1 MPSVLDLNFNH
12 KTETMQSYIF
22 LDLDD
27 TLFQTLR
34 KCPLGADD
42 PTLQARTSLADG
54 TANSY
59 ATHKQQWLWQWLE
72 QGFKIV
78 AVTGR
83 DSFAFNRVTLP
94 FQEEVVL
101 NHGAVILNKQRI
113 IDPVWMAD
121 MKQNLPVYHEKL
133 LDLWQTILAYC
144 LKDKGFKTR
153 LVNDFDITWYGV
165 IKHSAGTESALT
177 PLLNDIINGHPHIQD
192 GSLYWH
198 LNGNNLAVLPKI
210 INKESAVHYLI
221 AEYKKQYP
229 DLLTFGAGDS
239 HTDAAFMSL
248 CDYALIPKN
257 TQLSNRLAFTK

>member
-1 MPSVLDLNFNH
+1 
-12 KTETMQSYIF
+12 MQSYIF

-42 PTLQARTSLADG
+42 PKLQARASLADG
-54 TANSY
+54 TDNSY

-78 AVTGR
+78 PVTGR
-83 DSFAFNRVTLP
+83 DNSAFDRVTLP

-101 NHGAVILNKQRI
+101 NHGAVILKKQRI
-113 IDPVWMAD
+113 VDQVWMAR
-121 MKQNLPVYHEKL
+121 MKQNLPVYHEQL
-133 LDLWQTILAYC
+133 LDLWQAIVAYC
-144 LKDKGFKTR
+144 QHDTGFKTR
-153 LVNDFDITWYGV
+153 LVEDFDITWYGV
-165 IKHSAGTESALT
+165 IKHVVGTESALT
-177 PLLNDIINGHPHIQD
+177 PLLIDVIKQHRHIQD

-198 LNGNNLAVLPKI
+198 LNGNNLAVLPSI
-210 INKESAVHYLI
+210 INKESAVSYLI
-221 AEYKKQYP
+221 AEYKKQHP

-239 HTDAAFMSL
+239 HTDAAFMGL

-257 TQLSNRLAFTK
+257 TQLFNTLVFTK

>member
-1 MPSVLDLNFNH
+1 
-12 KTETMQSYIF
+12 MQSYIF

-34 KCPLGADD
+34 KCPLGAND
-42 PTLQARTSLADG
+42 PKLQVRASLADG

-59 ATHKQQWLWQWLE
+59 ATQKQQWLWQWLA

-83 DSFAFNRVTLP
+83 DSLAFYRVNLP

-101 NHGAVILNKQRI
+101 NHGAIILNKQRT
-113 IDPVWMAD
+113 IDQTWMTS
-121 MKQNLPVYHEKL
+121 MKKSLPLYHEKL
-133 LDLWQTILAYC
+133 LDLWQAIVAYC
-144 LKDKGFKTR
+144 RQSTGFKTR
-153 LVNDFDITWYGV
+153 LVEDFDITWYGV
-165 IKHSAGTESALT
+165 IKHVAGTENALT
-177 PLLNDIINGHPHIQD
+177 PLLNDIIKRHEHIQD

-210 INKESAVHYLI
+210 INKESAVSYLM

-229 DLLTFGAGDS
+229 AILTFGAGDS
-239 HTDAAFMSL
+239 HTDAAFMGL

-257 TQLSNRLAFTK
+257 TQLFNTMAFTK

>member
-1 MPSVLDLNFNH
+1 
-12 KTETMQSYIF
+12 MQSYIF

-42 PTLQARTSLADG
+42 PHLQVRASLADG
-54 TANSY
+54 TGNSY
-59 ATHKQQWLWQWLE
+59 ATQKQQWLWHWLA

-83 DSFAFNRVTLP
+83 DSLAFDRVSLP

-101 NHGAVILNKQRI
+101 NHGAVILTKQRE
-113 IDPVWMAD
+113 IDQVWMTN

-133 LDLWQTILAYC
+133 LELWQAIITYC
-144 LKDKGFKTR
+144 QQDSGYKTK
-153 LVNDFDITWYGV
+153 LIEDFDITWYGV
-165 IKHSAGTESALT
+165 IKHVEATEIALT
-177 PLLNDIINGHPHIQD
+177 PLLNNIIKLHPHIQD

-210 INKESAVHYLI
+210 INKESAVSYLM
-221 AEYKKQYP
+221 AQYKQQHP
-229 DLLTFGAGDS
+229 ELLTFGAGDS
-239 HTDAAFMSL
+239 HTDAPFMSL

-257 TQLSNRLAFTK
+257 TQLFNTLASSK